1 MNHTIL
7 KTIIY
12 DNHEMIRNL
21 SIVDREYDF
30 DVQANYVLVG
40 LRRAGKSTLLY
51 KIIKDLVASGVEW
64 NQIIYL
70 NFEDERL
77 NEFTVNDFN
86 DIVAVQAELS
96 DKKGW
101 FFLDEMQNIPGWER
115 FARRMA
121 DFKEHIFITGSNA
134 SMLSSEIEQRLG
146 GRYLTKQVTPYNFRE
161 FLTAKNTDFTDSTLL
176 GTKTQGKIKR
186 EFEEYFYFGGFPE
199 TISYRDKREYVS
211 SIYQKILLGDI
222 AVRNKIRNTNG
233 MKIMMNKI
241 AESVKDEVSYSRLH
255 NILKTVGISISK
267 DVVIDYLRLTQE
279 SYLLFPVRNYFSK
292 FVEKETRPKYYFADN
307 GLLNLF
313 LIQGE
318 TRLLENLVALSLK
331 NTYKDQ
337 LYFLKSPEL
346 DIDFFVAA
354 TGTAVQVAYSASN
367 ISNSRETDSLKKA
380 SKILGEVQRLII
392 VTYEEED
399 TLTLDGI
406 QIQVIPVWK
415 WLLSLGR

>member
-1 MNHTIL
+1 MNHTVL
-7 KTIIY
+7 KAIIY

-51 KIIKDLVASGVEW
+51 KIIQDLVASGVEW
-64 NQIIYL
+64 NQIIYI

-101 FFLDEMQNIPGWER
+101 FFLDEIQNISGWEG

-121 DFKEHIFITGSNA
+121 DFKEHVFITGSNA
-134 SMLSSEIEQRLG
+134 TMLSSEIEQRLG
-146 GRYLTKQVTPYNFRE
+146 GRYLTKHVTPYNFRE
-161 FLTAKNTDFTDSTLL
+161 FLAAKNTTFTDSTLL
-176 GTKTQGKIKR
+176 GTKSQGKIKR

-199 TISYRDKREYVS
+199 ALSFRDKRECVS
-211 SIYQKILLGDI
+211 GVYQKILLGDM
-222 AVRNKIRNTNG
+222 AVRNKIRNTSG
-233 MKIMMNKI
+233 LKIMMNKI
-241 AESVKDEVSYSRLH
+241 AESVKDEISYSRLH
-255 NILKTVGISISK
+255 NILKTVGIPISK
-267 DVVIDYLRLTQE
+267 DVVIDYLGFAQE
-279 SYLLFPVRNYFSK
+279 SYLLFAVRNYFSK
-292 FVEKETRPKYYFADN
+292 FVEKETTPKYYFSDN

-331 NTYKDQ
+331 DKYKDQ
-337 LYFLKSPEL
+337 VHFLKSAEL
-346 DIDFFVAA
+346 DIDFFVAT
-354 TGTAVQVAYSASN
+354 TGTAIQVAYSVSS
-367 ISNSRETDSLKKA
+367 ISNSREIDSLKKA
-380 SKILGEVQRLII
+380 SKILGEAQRFVII
-392 VTYEEED
+392 TYEEED
-399 TLTLDGI
+399 LLAFDGI
-406 QIQVIPVWK
+406 QIEVLPAWK
-415 WLLSLGR
+415 WLLAL